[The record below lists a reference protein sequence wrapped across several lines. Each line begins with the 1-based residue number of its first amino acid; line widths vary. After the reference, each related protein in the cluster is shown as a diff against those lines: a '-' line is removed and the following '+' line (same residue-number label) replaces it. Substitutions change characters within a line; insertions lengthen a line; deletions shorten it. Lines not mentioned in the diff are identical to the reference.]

1 MLYPTLSVREINRL
15 TFAGKPVVAL
25 YMVNGYERHDRILR
39 ARQRDG
45 HMEVKVL
52 GSGRWH
58 ALAKPG
64 AVWPA

>member
-1 MLYPTLSVREINRL
+1 MVYPTLSVREINRL

-25 YMVNGYERHDRILR
+25 YVVNGYERQGRIRR
-39 ARQRDG
+39 ARQRGG

-64 AVWPA
+64 AVWAA